1 MKAKKVKNGLT
12 IGIFSSSS
20 PVSATVPV
28 RYNRGK
34 KYLVDKGFR
43 IVDGT
48 LWGKQD
54 HYRSGSIKER
64 ANEFNQLLYN
74 DEVQVLMAAIGGN
87 NTNSILPYIDYD
99 YLKKHPKI
107 IIGYS
112 DTTALLLGI
121 YAKTG
126 LVTFYGPALAS
137 SFGEFPPFVDM
148 TFDLFNSLICDSVS
162 IPYEYKMPSVWT
174 DEFIN
179 WSQQDK
185 SKEEKAN
192 SWVSVIP
199 GVCRGRLI
207 GGNLNTMEGFFGT
220 EYMPE
225 IGVGDILFIEDSLKD
240 ACTIERTFSMLRLAG
255 VFERIGGII
264 LGKHEKFDDNGTG
277 RKPYEILLEVLDDRQ
292 IPFLADFDCCHTH
305 PMFTMP
311 IGCQVELNATDKKV
325 VLLELPLEY

>member
-1 MKAKKVKNGLT
+1 MKAKQINGSLT

-20 PVSATVPV
+20 PISATVPV

-34 KYLVDKGFR
+34 EYLASKGIR
-43 IVDGT
+43 IIDGN
-48 LWGKQD
+48 LFGKQD
-54 HYRSGSIKER
+54 YYRSGSIKER
-64 ANEFNQLLYN
+64 ADEFNQLLYN
-74 DEVQVLMAAIGGN
+74 DEVQILMAAIGGN
-87 NTNSILPYIDYD
+87 NTNSILPYIDYE
-99 YLKKHPKI
+99 YLKQHPKI

-148 TFDLFNSLICDSVS
+148 TFDYFKSMIADSIS
-162 IPYEYKMPSVWT
+162 IPYEYQMPRVWT

-179 WSQQDK
+179 WGEQNRGK
-185 SKEEKAN
+185 TETPN
-192 SWVSVIP
+192 NWVSVIP

-225 IGVGDILFIEDSLKD
+225 IRKGDILFIEDSLKD
-240 ACTIERTFSMLRLAG
+240 ACTIERTFSLLKLAG
-255 VFERIGGII
+255 VFDKIGGIL

-277 RKPYEILLEVLDDRQ
+277 KKPYEILQEVLGDCQ
-292 IPFLADFDCCHTH
+292 IPFLAEFDCCHTH

-311 IGCQVELNATDKKV
+311 IGCQVELDVTNKRVT
-325 VLLELPLEY
+325 LLEHPFE